1 MLFLLFLFVKA
12 GQIAVGK
19 DIVLYAGIGLD
30 DSLIQAE
37 RFLTLTVHADNLKST
52 LRSDG
57 LYIGGKHLI
66 GRVGYLAVKD
76 IGLEEIV
83 GAVLGLKRDVS

>member
-12 GQIAVGK
+12 GQIAVGE

-37 RFLTLTVHADNLKST
+37 GFLTLTVHAYDFKGT
-52 LRSDG
+52 LRGDG
-57 LYIGGKHLI
+57 LYIGRKDLI

-83 GAVLGLKRDVS
+83 GAVLGLKRDVA